1 VDPLPYIYALKRQ
14 VLLFPDSN
22 VLVMDETA
30 KEQFKWKF
38 YRLAVQ
44 LNAIILLAALAVLS
58 WFLVPAPYQVPA
70 CVVLLIIALVLSWNF
85 VISYRL
91 TRAWLDEH

>member
-1 VDPLPYIYALKRQ
+1 
-14 VLLFPDSN
+14 
-22 VLVMDETA
+22 MDETA

-44 LNAIILLAALAVLS
+44 LNAIILLVALAVLS
-58 WFLVPAPYQVPA
+58 WFLVPAPYGIPA
-70 CVVLLIIALVLSWNF
+70 SAVMLLVALVLSWNF

>member
-1 VDPLPYIYALKRQ
+1 
-14 VLLFPDSN
+14 
-22 VLVMDETA
+22 MDETT

-44 LNAIILLAALAVLS
+44 LNAIILLVALAVIFF
-58 WFLVPAPYQVPA
+58 FLIPDPYRLPAVIVTLA
-70 CVVLLIIALVLSWNF
+70 IARVLSWNF
-85 VISYRL
+85 ILKYRA

>member
-1 VDPLPYIYALKRQ
+1 
-14 VLLFPDSN
+14 
-22 VLVMDETA
+22 MDETT

-44 LNAIILLAALAVLS
+44 LNAIILLVALAVLS
-58 WFLVPAPYQVPA
+58 FFLVPAPYKIPA
-70 CVVLLIIALVLSWNF
+70 VAAMLFLAFVLSWNF
-85 VISYRL
+85 VLKYQS

>member
-1 VDPLPYIYALKRQ
+1 
-14 VLLFPDSN
+14 
-22 VLVMDETA
+22 MDETA

-58 WFLVPAPYQVPA
+58 WFLVPAPYGIPA

>member
-1 VDPLPYIYALKRQ
+1 
-14 VLLFPDSN
+14 
-22 VLVMDETA
+22 MDETT

-44 LNAIILLAALAVLS
+44 LNAIVLLVALAVLFF
-58 WFLVPAPYQVPA
+58 FLAPAPYRIPA
-70 CVVLLIIALVLSWNF
+70 CVILLVIALVLSWNF
-85 VISYRL
+85 VKSYRA